1 MEENRGRIPLQRSG
15 LPISDGIGNWG
26 DFAKLFITPFII
38 AAVAIGVFFMF
49 TFFFSES
56 KSQYD
61 YLESIKI
68 GGVNNR
74 WHSAYMLSKIIRA
87 DGDKPFEDRFI
98 RELLAIYE
106 NAKNDDPRIR
116 RYLTLTL
123 GYLSDP
129 RSVKSLWDATEDAD
143 DETRLYAL
151 WSLGKLGAEGLQEQ
165 VLVYLND
172 PDPGMRKLA
181 AHLLGS
187 LDWDLSKSGLR
198 AALSDPVDDVK
209 WNAALSLAKL
219 GDSAGIDILE
229 MMLDRQYLSG
239 HEQMDEILKEQTI
252 KSAVY
257 AIGTLQVEGLK
268 ERLTDLKD
276 SDPNMKV
283 RQAAIDALNMF
294 EGNG

>member
-1 MEENRGRIPLQRSG
+1 MEENRGRNPLQRSG

-38 AAVAIGVFFMF
+38 AATAIGVFFMF

-56 KSQYD
+56 RTQYD

-87 DGDKPFEDRFI
+87 DDDKPFEDRFI

-129 RSVKSLWDATEDAD
+129 RSIKSLWDATEDAD

-151 WSLGKLGAEGLQEQ
+151 WSLGKLGAEGLQEK

-229 MMLDRQYLSG
+229 MMLDRQYLSR

>member
-1 MEENRGRIPLQRSG
+1 MEENRGSNPLQRSG
-15 LPISDGIGNWG
+15 LPITDGIGNWG

-56 KSQYD
+56 KTQYN

-87 DGDKPFEDRFI
+87 EADKPFEDRFI
-98 RELLAIYE
+98 MELLAIYE
-106 NAKNDDPRIR
+106 NTKNDDPRIR

-123 GYLSDP
+123 GYISDP

-151 WSLGKLGAEGLQEQ
+151 WSLGKLGAEGLQET
-165 VLVYLND
+165 VLEYLND
-172 PDPGMRKLA
+172 PDPGMRKLS

-187 LDWDLSKSGLR
+187 LDRDKSKLGLR

-229 MMLDRQYLSG
+229 MMLDRDYLGG
-239 HEQMDEILKEQTI
+239 HDQMDETLKEQTI

-257 AIGTLQVEGLK
+257 AIGTLRVEGLK

>member
-1 MEENRGRIPLQRSG
+1 MEEDRGRNPLQRSG

-56 KSQYD
+56 KTQYD

-68 GGVNNR
+68 GGVKNR

-87 DGDKPFEDRFI
+87 DTGKPFEDRFI

-151 WSLGKLGAEGLQEQ
+151 WSLGKLGAEGLQEK
-165 VLVYLND
+165 VLEYLKD

-187 LDWDLSKSGLR
+187 LDWDRSKLGLR

-229 MMLDRQYLSG
+229 MMLDRNYLSG
-239 HEQMDEILKEQTI
+239 HEQMNETLKEQTI

-257 AIGTLQVEGLK
+257 AIGTLQAEGLR

-283 RQAAIDALNMF
+283 RQAAIDALKMF
-294 EGNG
+294 QANG

>member
-1 MEENRGRIPLQRSG
+1 MEENRGINPLQRSG

-26 DFAKLFITPFII
+26 YFAKLFITPFRI

-129 RSVKSLWDATEDAD
+129 RSVKSLWRATEDAD

-151 WSLGKLGAEGLQEQ
+151 WSLGKLGAVGLQEK
-165 VLVYLND
+165 VLEYLND

-187 LDWDLSKSGLR
+187 LDWDQSKLGLR

>member
-1 MEENRGRIPLQRSG
+1 MEENRGKDPLQRSG
-15 LPISDGIGNWG
+15 LPVSDGIGNWG

-56 KSQYD
+56 KTQYD

-87 DGDKPFEDRFI
+87 DTDKPFEDRFI

-129 RSVKSLWDATEDAD
+129 RSVKSLWEATEDAD

-151 WSLGKLGAEGLQEQ
+151 WSLGKLGAEGLQEK
-165 VLVYLND
+165 VLEYLND

-187 LDWDLSKSGLR
+187 LDWDRSKLGLR

-229 MMLDRQYLSG
+229 MMLDRNYLSG
-239 HEQMDEILKEQTI
+239 HEQMNETLKEQTI

-268 ERLTDLKD
+268 EKLTDLKD

-283 RQAAIDALNMF
+283 RQAAIDALKMF
-294 EGNG
+294 QGNG

>member
-1 MEENRGRIPLQRSG
+1 MEENRGINPLQRSG

-38 AAVAIGVFFMF
+38 AAIAIGVFFMF

-151 WSLGKLGAEGLQEQ
+151 WSLGKLGAEGLQEK
-165 VLVYLND
+165 VLEYLND

-187 LDWDLSKSGLR
+187 LDWNLSKSGLR

-257 AIGTLQVEGLK
+257 AIGTLRVEGLK

>member
-1 MEENRGRIPLQRSG
+1 MEENQGSNPLQRSG
-15 LPISDGIGNWG
+15 MPISDGIGNWG
-26 DFAKLFITPFII
+26 DFAKLFITPFLI
-38 AAVAIGVFFMF
+38 AAVAIGVFFIF

-56 KSQYD
+56 KTRYD

-74 WHSAYMLSKIIRA
+74 WHSAYMLSKIMRA
-87 DGDKPFEDRFI
+87 DADKPFEDRFI

-106 NAKNDDPRIR
+106 NTKNDDPRIR

-129 RSVKSLWDATEDAD
+129 RSIKSLWDATEDAD

-151 WSLGKLGAEGLQEQ
+151 WSLGKLRVKGLQEK
-165 VLVYLND
+165 VLEYLND

-187 LDWDLSKSGLR
+187 LDEDGSKSGLR

-219 GDSAGIDILE
+219 GDSAGKDILE
-229 MMLDRQYLSG
+229 LMLDRNYLSG
-239 HEQMDEILKEQTI
+239 HGQMDEILKEETI

-257 AIGTLQVEGLK
+257 AIGALQVETLK
-268 ERLTDLKD
+268 ERLADLKD

-283 RQAAIDALNMF
+283 RQAAIEALNMF

>member
-1 MEENRGRIPLQRSG
+1 M
-15 LPISDGIGNWG
+15 W
-26 DFAKLFITPFII
+26 
-38 AAVAIGVFFMF
+38 
-49 TFFFSES
+49 
-56 KSQYD
+56 
-61 YLESIKI
+61 
-68 GGVNNR
+68 
-74 WHSAYMLSKIIRA
+74 
-87 DGDKPFEDRFI
+87 
-98 RELLAIYE
+98 
-106 NAKNDDPRIR
+106 NATK
-116 RYLTLTL
+116 
-123 GYLSDP
+123 
-129 RSVKSLWDATEDAD
+129 DAD
-143 DETRLYAL
+143 NETRLYAL
-151 WSLGKLGAEGLQEQ
+151 WSLGKLGAKGLQEK
-165 VLVYLND
+165 VLEYLND

-187 LDWDLSKSGLR
+187 LNQEGSKLGLR

-229 MMLDRQYLSG
+229 LMLDRDYLSG
-239 HEQMDEILKEQTI
+239 HEQMDEILKEETI

-268 ERLTDLKD
+268 ERLAELKD

>member
-1 MEENRGRIPLQRSG
+1 MEENRGRNPLQRSG

-38 AAVAIGVFFMF
+38 AATAIGVFFMF

-56 KSQYD
+56 RTQYD

-87 DGDKPFEDRFI
+87 DDDKPFEDRFI

-129 RSVKSLWDATEDAD
+129 RSIKSLWDATDDAD

-151 WSLGKLGAEGLQEQ
+151 WSLGKLGAVGLQEK
-165 VLVYLND
+165 VLEYLND

-187 LDWDLSKSGLR
+187 LDRERSKSGLR

-229 MMLDRQYLSG
+229 MMLDRNYLSR
-239 HEQMDEILKEQTI
+239 HEQMDETLKERTI

-268 ERLTDLKD
+268 ETLTALKD

-294 EGNG
+294 EGDG

>member
-1 MEENRGRIPLQRSG
+1 MEENRGINPLQRSG

-87 DGDKPFEDRFI
+87 DSDKPFEDRFI

-151 WSLGKLGAEGLQEQ
+151 WSLGKLGAEGLQEK
-165 VLVYLND
+165 VLEYLND

-268 ERLTDLKD
+268 ERLNDLKD

>member
-1 MEENRGRIPLQRSG
+1 MEENRGINPLQRSG

-87 DGDKPFEDRFI
+87 DSDKPFEDRFI

-151 WSLGKLGAEGLQEQ
+151 WSLGKLGAEGLQEK
-165 VLVYLND
+165 VLEYLND

-239 HEQMDEILKEQTI
+239 HDQMDEILKEQTI

-268 ERLTDLKD
+268 ERLNDLKD

>member
-1 MEENRGRIPLQRSG
+1 MEENRGENPLQRSG

-87 DGDKPFEDRFI
+87 DSNIPFEDRFI

-123 GYLSDP
+123 GYLADP

-151 WSLGKLGAEGLQEQ
+151 WSLGKLGAEGLQEK
-165 VLVYLND
+165 VLVFLND

-187 LDWDLSKSGLR
+187 LDWDQSKLGLR

-219 GDSAGIDILE
+219 GDSSGIDILE
-229 MMLDRQYLSG
+229 MMLDRNYLSR

-252 KSAVY
+252 KSAAY
-257 AIGTLQVEGLK
+257 AIGTLRIEGLK
-268 ERLTDLKD
+268 DRLTDLKD

-294 EGNG
+294 RENG

>member
-1 MEENRGRIPLQRSG
+1 MEENRGKNPLQRSG

-38 AAVAIGVFFMF
+38 AAAAIGVFFMF

-56 KSQYD
+56 KTQYD

-87 DGDKPFEDRFI
+87 DPEKPFEDRFI

-129 RSVKSLWDATEDAD
+129 RSVKSLWEATKDAD

-151 WSLGKLGAEGLQEQ
+151 WSLGKLGAAGLQEK
-165 VLVYLND
+165 VLEYLND

-187 LDWDLSKSGLR
+187 LDRDRSKLGLR

-229 MMLDRQYLSG
+229 MMLDRNYLSA
-239 HEQMDEILKEQTI
+239 HEQMDETLKEETI

-268 ERLTDLKD
+268 ERLTALKD

-294 EGNG
+294 KGNG

>member
-1 MEENRGRIPLQRSG
+1 MEENRGINPLQRSG

-87 DGDKPFEDRFI
+87 DSDKPFEDRFI

-151 WSLGKLGAEGLQEQ
+151 WSLGKLGAEGLQEK
-165 VLVYLND
+165 VLEYLND
-172 PDPGMRKLA
+172 PDPGMRKLS

-268 ERLTDLKD
+268 ERLNDLKD

>member
-1 MEENRGRIPLQRSG
+1 MEENRGRNPLQRSG

-38 AAVAIGVFFMF
+38 AATAIGVFFMF

-56 KSQYD
+56 RTQYD

-87 DGDKPFEDRFI
+87 DDDKPFEDRFI

-129 RSVKSLWDATEDAD
+129 RSIKSLWDATDDAD

-151 WSLGKLGAEGLQEQ
+151 WSLGKLGAVGLQEK
-165 VLVYLND
+165 VLEYLND

-187 LDWDLSKSGLR
+187 LDRERSKSGLR

-229 MMLDRQYLSG
+229 MMLDRNYLSG
-239 HEQMDEILKEQTI
+239 HEQMDETLKERTI

-268 ERLTDLKD
+268 ETLTALKD

-294 EGNG
+294 EGDG

>member
-1 MEENRGRIPLQRSG
+1 MEEDRGRNSLQRTG
-15 LPISDGIGNWG
+15 MPVTDGIGNWG
-26 DFAKLFITPFII
+26 DFAKLFITPFLI
-38 AAVAIGVFFMF
+38 AASAIGVFFLF

-56 KSQYD
+56 KTRYD

-87 DGDKPFEDRFI
+87 DTDKPIEDRFVI
-98 RELLAIYE
+98 ELLSIYE
-106 NAKNDDPRIR
+106 NSKNDDPRIR

-123 GYLSDP
+123 GHLSDP
-129 RSVKSLWDATEDAD
+129 RSVKSLWDATKDAD

-151 WSLGKLGAEGLQEQ
+151 WSLGKLGATGLQEK
-165 VLVYLND
+165 VLQYLND

-187 LDWDLSKSGLR
+187 LDQDGTKSGLR

-229 MMLDRQYLSG
+229 MMLDRNYLSR
-239 HEQMDEILKEQTI
+239 HEQMDESLKEQTI

-268 ERLTDLKD
+268 ERLSDLKD
-276 SDPNMKV
+276 SDPSMKV

-294 EGNG
+294 KGNG